1 MNKHREFNVW
11 NLKKKKSKEGV
22 GGKKTWKIK
31 KTLKVMT
38 QDKC

>member
-1 MNKHREFNVW
+1 MFEILK
-11 NLKKKKSKEGV
+11 KKKKSKG
-22 GGKKTWKIK
+22 GGKKTWKII

>member
-1 MNKHREFNVW
+1 MFEIF
-11 NLKKKKSKEGV
+11 KKKKKNLK
-22 GGKKTWKIK
+22 GGKKTWKII

>member
-1 MNKHREFNVW
+1 MFEILK
-11 NLKKKKSKEGV
+11 KKKKSK
-22 GGKKTWKIK
+22 GGQKNMKNYK